1 MWCQVKRQEESLTGG
16 GRGGRWETV
25 ELKDR
30 QQWEME
36 GKLQCH
42 SHLPLMALVPCWN
55 QMHVLIFESL
65 QLEDSYIGDFLYVD
79 SLYNWTCYL
88 GSHFKMVI
96 C

>member
-1 MWCQVKRQEESLTGG
+1 MVSSEEARRVTDWRRERGKTGDSRAEG
-16 GRGGRWETV
+16 WSAVGDG
-25 ELKDR
+25 
-30 QQWEME
+30 

-42 SHLPLMALVPCWN
+42 SYLPLMAVGPCWN
-55 QMHVLIFESL
+55 LMHILIFESL

-79 SLYNWTCYL
+79 SLSNWTCYL